1 MLYLINKPQFN
12 AKCTLLTINYRHK
25 TIHSSI
31 TTQNFAV
38 YREGGAHNANGTSVH
53 SLTSISLKPF

>member
-25 TIHSSI
+25 QFIQVSQLKILLFIEKGMQIMQMEHLYI
-31 TTQNFAV
+31 V
-38 YREGGAHNANGTSVH
+38 LPL
-53 SLTSISLKPF
+53 SL